1 MADKTIKPTA
11 WRQLYEIAVLE
22 NDPSRI
28 GGRIVDARHA
38 ILDRVE
44 ELLTCSPSAEHR
56 DLNDAF
62 LHLRDHSANTVSI
75 SKT

>member
-1 MADKTIKPTA
+1 MADGTTKPTA

-22 NDPSRI
+22 SDPSRV
-28 GGRIVDARHA
+28 GGRIVDARNA
-38 ILDRVE
+38 ILDRIE

-62 LHLRDHSANTVSI
+62 LRLRDYAANYR
-75 SKT
+75 